1 MSLLSIALSGLRA
14 TQTSL
19 TSTGHNIANV
29 NTPGYSRQQAVQETA
44 IPQFAGYG
52 YVGTGTQVADVRRLA
67 SDFLTAQVRTATS
80 QSNELDA
87 FKGQIEQL
95 DALLSDTTT
104 GISPALQKFFTA
116 LQTASSN
123 PSASEGREALLAEAQ
138 GLSKSFNTLY
148 DQLDKQNGLIN
159 QQLGTLA
166 SQINSLANTVAGYND
181 AILKSAGSGVKP
193 NDLLD
198 ARDEAIRQLSQ
209 LVGVQVVNQDDTSL
223 SLFIG
228 TGQPLVVGNKV
239 STLQVVPGAEDPSR
253 HQIQLVSGS
262 VTQTITPQISGG
274 QMGGLLAYRDTVLD
288 SSYNRLGQIALTFSD
303 AVNRQLGQGLDLS
316 GKAGGMLFGDI
327 NDPSITALRVLEQSG
342 NIGTVKANLLI
353 TDTGKLNPSDYRLDF
368 DGTNFTARRLSDGES
383 ISVTVSGTGP
393 YTLSFAD
400 SNGEGQGF
408 EMALDALPAAGDRFT
423 LQPTRSGAGDIRN
436 TLLKAEQLAF
446 AGAARAESTTNNR
459 GTGSIG
465 QPKLIGGPS
474 PVSDGRL
481 RAAFGD
487 GLEFRADPVAN
498 TNTYTL
504 TSPLPS
510 GWAYVDKEGVAL
522 PGSPTLTSGNTNTV
536 RVAYTD
542 ADGQTY
548 TYQFSMSGV
557 PQAGDSFSLGFNT
570 KGISDNSNALALSG
584 LQSKNTVGG
593 SAGSSFNSAYGG
605 LVERV
610 GTLTAQV
617 RNNSDASATVLK
629 QAQDSRDSLSGVSL
643 DEEAANL
650 IQFQQYYNA
659 SAQVIQIA
667 RSLFDTLLGSFR

>member
-1 MSLLSIALSGLRA
+1 M
-14 TQTSL
+14 
-19 TSTGHNIANV
+19 
-29 NTPGYSRQQAVQETA
+29 
-44 IPQFAGYG
+44 
-52 YVGTGTQVADVRRLA
+52 
-67 SDFLTAQVRTATS
+67 
-80 QSNELDA
+80 
-87 FKGQIEQL
+87 
-95 DALLSDTTT
+95 
-104 GISPALQKFFTA
+104 
-116 LQTASSN
+116 
-123 PSASEGREALLAEAQ
+123 
-138 GLSKSFNTLY
+138 
-148 DQLDKQNGLIN
+148 
-159 QQLGTLA
+159 
-166 SQINSLANTVAGYND
+166 
-181 AILKSAGSGVKP
+181 
-193 NDLLD
+193 
-198 ARDEAIRQLSQ
+198 
-209 LVGVQVVNQDDTSL
+209 VNQDDTSL

-288 SSYNRLGQIALTFSD
+288 SSYNRLGQIAMTFSD

-408 EMALDALPAAGDRFT
+408 EMTLDALPVAGDRFT

-446 AGAARAESTTNNR
+446 AGTARAESTTNNR

-474 PVSDGRL
+474 PVVVGELQSLFGSGLSLSFDSASNTLSSTLPPG
-481 RAAFGD
+481 AAISYVSPSTSSLVPGQ
-487 GLEFRADPVAN
+487 
-498 TNTYTL
+498 TNTLRLDYT
-504 TSPLPS
+504 
-510 GWAYVDKEGVAL
+510 D
-522 PGSPTLTSGNTNTV
+522 PGSGNSYSYEFTLSG
-536 RVAYTD
+536 A
-542 ADGQTY
+542 
-548 TYQFSMSGV
+548 

-617 RNNSDASATVLK
+617 RTNSDASATVLK
-629 QAQDSRDSLSGVSL
+629 QAQDSRDSLAGVSL

>member
-19 TSTGHNIANV
+19 TATGHNISNV
-29 NTPGYSRQQAVQETA
+29 NTPGYSRQQAIQQTS

-159 QQLGTLA
+159 QQLGSLA

-181 AILKSAGSGVKP
+181 AIQKSTGSGVKP

-209 LVGVQVVNQDDTSL
+209 LVGVQVVQQDDTSL

-239 STLQVVPGAEDPSR
+239 STLQVVPGADDPSR

-288 SSYNRLGQIALTFSD
+288 SSYNKLGQIALTFAD

-316 GKAGGMLFGDI
+316 GQAGGMLFGDI
-327 NDPSITALRVLEQSG
+327 NDPSITALRVLERSG
-342 NIGTVKANLLI
+342 NIGTVKTNLQI

-400 SNGEGQGF
+400 SKGEGQGF
-408 EMALDALPAAGDRFT
+408 EMTLDTLPAAGNRFT

-446 AGAARAESTTNNR
+446 AGTARAESTTNNR

-465 QPKLIGGPS
+465 QPKLVGGPS
-474 PVSDGRL
+474 PVVVGELQSL
-481 RAAFGD
+481 FGS
-487 GLEFRADPVAN
+487 GLSLSFDSASNTVGGTLPPGATLSYLSPSTSNLVPGQ
-498 TNTYTL
+498 TNTL
-504 TSPLPS
+504 RL
-510 GWAYVDKEGVAL
+510 D
-522 PGSPTLTSGNTNTV
+522 
-536 RVAYTD
+536 YTD
-542 ADGQTY
+542 PGTGNSY
-548 TYQFSMSGV
+548 SYEFTLSGV
-557 PQAGDSFSLGFNT
+557 PQAGDSFSLGFNS

-593 SAGSSFNSAYGG
+593 SAGASFNSSYGG

-617 RNNSDASATVLK
+617 RTNSDASATVLK